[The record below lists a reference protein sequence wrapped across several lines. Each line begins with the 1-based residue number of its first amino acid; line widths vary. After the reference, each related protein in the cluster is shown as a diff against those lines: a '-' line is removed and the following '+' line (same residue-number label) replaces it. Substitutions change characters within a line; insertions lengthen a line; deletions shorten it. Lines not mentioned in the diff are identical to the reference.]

1 MPFNSPI
8 LGTVIASVLQYD
20 HLIKITGDPAVV
32 NPKTSQWIPADGRDI
47 GKSQLSNATGLANA
61 PDLRGRFLRG
71 LNTIY
76 SNGQPTLIIGTADED
91 DPNSNRKVGSDY
103 QGDSFRL
110 HAHSAS
116 GHINGSVCGSNGTH
130 DVDGG
135 GDKWNCDPN
144 FGDHNVV
151 VSIQPFGGLETRP
164 KNIGVYY
171 YIKIN

>member
-1 MPFNSPI
+1 MSYQNQV
-8 LGTVIASVLQYD
+8 LGTIISSVLNYD
-20 HLIKITGDPAVV
+20 QLCKVMQENPAIDNQNSSYV
-32 NPKTSQWIPADGRDI
+32 PCDGRNI
-47 GKSQLSNATGLANA
+47 EHSKLSELTGTLTV

-76 SNGQPTLIIGTADED
+76 SPGQPALVITSADED
-91 DPNSNRKVGSDY
+91 DPNSNRKAGDY
-103 QGDSFRL
+103 QADMLKL
-110 HAHSAS
+110 HPHTAS

-135 GDKWNCDPN
+135 DEKWNCDPN

-151 VSIQPFGGLETRP
+151 VSVQPFGGSETRP
-164 KNIGVYY
+164 KNVSVYF

>member
-91 DPNSNRKVGSDY
+91 DPNSNRKVGIDY

-130 DVDGG
+130 DVDGVAING
-135 GDKWNCDPN
+135 IAILISETTMSWCL
-144 FGDHNVV
+144 FSH
-151 VSIQPFGGLETRP
+151 LEDWKPARKTLVF
-164 KNIGVYY
+164 I
-171 YIKIN
+171 IT